1 MGYHK
6 RNRIT
11 YHGVKGERIIINEPV
26 KKKVHY
32 RSSSSFFDSIR
43 MQDLALAILFLTI
56 GVGCILTIIL
66 S

>member
-6 RNRIT
+6 RNRIA
-11 YHGVKGERIIINEPV
+11 YYGAKGERIIVNRPE

-56 GVGCILTIIL
+56 GIGFIVSLILL
-66 S
+66 

>member
-6 RNRIT
+6 RNRIA
-11 YHGVKGERIIINEPV
+11 YHGVKGERIIVNRPE

-32 RSSSSFFDSIR
+32 RASSSFFDSIR

-56 GVGCILTIIL
+56 GAGCILTIIL
-66 S
+66 Q

>member
-6 RNRIT
+6 RNRIA
-11 YHGVKGERIIINEPV
+11 YHGVKGERIIVNRPE

-32 RSSSSFFDSIR
+32 RSSASFFDSIR

-56 GVGCILTIIL
+56 GIGFIVALILF
-66 S
+66 